1 VQKFLLQSVQ
11 RGSIVS
17 DEQAEDITDEKISE
31 PIPLEVKISNPPK
44 KEVQWND
51 SKDDIEYDE
60 LTLSDEDKDI

>member
-1 VQKFLLQSVQ
+1 MQKFHQLLNQ
-11 RGSIVS
+11 RGSTVS
-17 DEQAEDITDEKISE
+17 DTDEDITEEKISE
-31 PIPLEVKISNPPK
+31 PSPLEVTIKNPPK